1 VATPAPSL
9 TFTRSIGVPPAE
21 VFHLFTSPSALQ
33 EWCCQAAQVDS
44 RLGGRL
50 YLWWDQGYYTAGVFT
65 EVTTDR
71 RLAFTWR
78 GDGDPAA
85 TMVQVDFTSAAG
97 GGTRVTLAHT
107 GLGTESA
114 WASAAEGIRLGWE
127 AALENLQSV
136 LETGVDLRLA
146 RRPMFG
152 LSGFAPLSP
161 ERAADLGVPVA
172 EGLWIDGVLEGMG
185 AHTAGIRHDD
195 VLVRLDDRPITTPQS
210 LAPVLA
216 AHQAGDLLE
225 AIIYRGPQQHRAT
238 VELSRRTYVDV
249 ELPASAQALAE
260 ATRAAYTALDREV
273 DAAFDDVSEADA
285 DYHPAPDAWNAKQ
298 VLAHLIAV
306 ERDLQVWLTKWI
318 EGGDLADR
326 FHAND
331 WTRLS
336 ALVTTYPTIVELVAE
351 LRRSEAATATMIA
364 TLPPEVARRKYLL
377 HQLAQWIPSSAEHV
391 RDHLVEVGRVV
402 AAARTTHA

>member
-1 VATPAPSL
+1 MATPTPAL
-9 TFTRSIGVPPAE
+9 TFSRSIGVPPAE

-33 EWCCQAAQVDS
+33 EWCCQAAQVDP
-44 RLGGRL
+44 RPGGRL
-50 YLWWDQGYYTAGVFT
+50 YLWWDQGYYTAGVVT
-65 EVTTDR
+65 EVTTDQ
-71 RLAFTWR
+71 RLAFTWQ
-78 GDGDPAA
+78 GAGDPAA
-85 TMVQVDFTSAAG
+85 TVVRVDFASAVG
-97 GGTRVTLAHT
+97 DGTQVTLTHT
-107 GLGTESA
+107 GVRTESA
-114 WASAAEGIRLGWE
+114 WASAAEGIRIGWE

-152 LSGFAPLSP
+152 LDDSAALSAQ
-161 ERAADLGVPVA
+161 RAAELGIPVG
-172 EGLWIDGVLEGMG
+172 EGLWIGGVIEGMG
-185 AHTAGIRHDD
+185 AHAAGIRRDD
-195 VLVRLDDRPITTPQS
+195 VLVRLDGHPITTPQS

-216 AHQAGDLLE
+216 AHRAGDRLE
-225 AIIYRGPQQHRAT
+225 AIFYRGPQQHRVA
-238 VELSRRTYVDV
+238 VELSRRPHV

-260 ATRAAYTALDREV
+260 ATRATYATLDREV
-273 DAAFDDVSEADA
+273 DAAFDGVSEADA
-285 DYHPAPDAWNAKQ
+285 DWRPAPEAWNAKQ

-306 ERDLQVWLTKWI
+306 ERDLQVWLTKWV
-318 EGGDLADR
+318 EGGDLADQ

-336 ALVTTYPTIVELVAE
+336 ALVATYPTIAELLAE
-351 LRRSEAATATMIA
+351 LRRSEAATATMLA

-377 HQLAQWIPSSAEHV
+377 HQLARWIPVSAEHV

>member
-1 VATPAPSL
+1 MATPAPSL

-21 VFHLFTSPSALQ
+21 VFDLFTSPSALQ
-33 EWCCQAAQVDS
+33 EWCCQVAQVDP
-44 RLGGRL
+44 RPGGRL
-50 YLWWDQGYYTAGVFT
+50 YLWWGQGYYTAGVFT

-78 GDGDPAA
+78 GDGDPVA
-85 TMVQVDFTSAAG
+85 TTVQVDFTSAAG
-97 GGTRVTLAHT
+97 GGTRVTLAHS

-216 AHQAGDLLE
+216 AHQAGDRVE
-225 AIIYRGPQQHRAT
+225 AIFYRGPQQHRAT
-238 VELSRRTYVDV
+238 VELSRRPYGDVD
-249 ELPASAQALAE
+249 LPASAQALAE
-260 ATRAAYTALDREV
+260 ATRATYTALDREV

-318 EGGDLADR
+318 EEIGRA
-326 FHAND
+326 
-331 WTRLS
+331 
-336 ALVTTYPTIVELVAE
+336 
-351 LRRSEAATATMIA
+351 
-364 TLPPEVARRKYLL
+364 
-377 HQLAQWIPSSAEHV
+377 HV
-391 RDHLVEVGRVV
+391 
-402 AAARTTHA
+402 